1 MKEIYLT
8 EIAEIVKTPIKNK
21 IYPKGVILIQTSA
34 TKGEVLF
41 LENAQTV
48 ESKYCLIIPMA
59 GIEPAYL
66 HLVIQRQFP
75 KFLYCYGSGLNF
87 RADELKHFKLTIHQ
101 SLEKQRQIVN
111 VMRAMG

>member
-8 EIAEIVKTPIKNK
+8 DVAEIVKTPQKDK
-21 IYPKGVILIQTSA
+21 IYPKGIILIQTSA

-41 LENAQTV
+41 LENDSKV
-48 ESKYCLIIPMA
+48 ESKYCLIIPFA
-59 GIEPAYL
+59 NIEPAYL
-66 HLVIQRQFP
+66 YLVIQREFP

-101 SLEKQRQIVN
+101 SREKQRQIVN
-111 VMRAMG
+111 LMRAMG